1 MSSLVQQPF
10 MDSSITHEN
19 PELDLQR
26 VKKEDASMTNTDFFQ
41 ANNDNNLLQNPK
53 DESESSNA
61 ANRRPQI
68 EELLAT
74 EEVDPYF
81 KFATPTFVQEIDW
94 AITFSKYDF
103 PWHEIKFGK
112 LSAKECYKMYTS

>member
-1 MSSLVQQPF
+1 
-10 MDSSITHEN
+10 MDSNMDQEN
-19 PELDLQR
+19 PEIEEQR
-26 VKKEDASMTNTDFFQ
+26 NKKEDTCMNGDDFFQ
-41 ANNDNNLLQNPK
+41 ANNDNNMISKPFE
-53 DESESSNA
+53 ESESSNA
-61 ANRRPQI
+61 PNRRPKI
-68 EELLAT
+68 EELLAP

-94 AITFSKYDF
+94 AVTFSKYDF